1 MLENHNT
8 VMESPFVQKYIWHI
22 YTHFPFP
29 AHVYLLASL
38 RYRTSDESAD
48 RAWAE
53 LSRSAE
59 HRMKH
64 DNVTFFA
71 KENISYIDFAFGN
84 LTVSKHGRVCISQS
98 NPVPTLF

>member
-8 VMESPFVQKYIWHI
+8 VMESPLVHRYIWHI

-29 AHVYLLASL
+29 AHVYLLTSL
-38 RYRTSDESAD
+38 GYRTSDESAD

-59 HRMKH
+59 CRMKRDGVH
-64 DNVTFFA
+64 FFA
-71 KENISYIDFAFGN
+71 KDKDSFIDFALGK
-84 LTVSKHGRVCISQS
+84 LTLKAWEGMYFSELPGSYSI
-98 NPVPTLF
+98 